1 MANCRSC
8 GAEVIWTITQR
19 GKKMPIDV
27 GPDDSGNVTIEQKV
41 DPNDGKDKWYSTVH
55 RDGVVTDSTTYTSH
69 FKTCPN
75 ADQHRGNDNQQQA
88 SKAKEQPVAKQQQGS
103 GDILRYK
110 DLLEMAHE
118 KGIARLEALPEQLP
132 EESNGFYAAAVATL
146 EMKDGRIFSDMGD
159 ASPGSVQRTIVPHLL
174 RMAATRAKARCLR
187 DALNYGDPVLEE
199 FEGSDMREATDTPPA
214 RKQTYT
220 QPAPAQDDGF
230 DASDEMREAMG
241 DDEETHDS
249 VRNDIITLIKNAP
262 ASKKDELP
270 TVEQAM
276 EYADKSKEYAI
287 ATRQRINNKL
297 RGGDKVA
304 R

>member
-1 MANCRSC
+1 
-8 GAEVIWTITQR
+8 
-19 GKKMPIDV
+19 
-27 GPDDSGNVTIEQKV
+27 
-41 DPNDGKDKWYSTVH
+41 
-55 RDGVVTDSTTYTSH
+55 
-69 FKTCPN
+69 
-75 ADQHRGNDNQQQA
+75 
-88 SKAKEQPVAKQQQGS
+88 VAKQQDGA

-159 ASPGSVQRTIVPHLL
+159 ASPDSVQRTIKPHLL

-187 DALNYGDPVLEE
+187 DALNYGDPVMEE
-199 FEGSDMREATDTPPA
+199 FGNPNERVVEYTPPA
-214 RKQTYT
+214 ERTQTYT
-220 QPAPAQDDGF
+220 QPAPVQGDDGDV
-230 DASDEMREAMG
+230 DATAEMREAMG

-249 VRNDIITLIKNAP
+249 VRNDIINLIENAP

-270 TVEQAM
+270 TLEQAM